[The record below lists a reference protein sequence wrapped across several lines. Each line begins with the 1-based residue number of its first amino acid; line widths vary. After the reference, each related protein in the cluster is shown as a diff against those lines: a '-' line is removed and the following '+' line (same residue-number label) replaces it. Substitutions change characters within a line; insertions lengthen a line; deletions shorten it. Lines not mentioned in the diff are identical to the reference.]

1 MFPHWK
7 DVPKNKAFNND
18 QEEIDF
24 KSFEEKIM
32 NEFDLE
38 GHSYLKENFYNK
50 YNKKN
55 NEKWIIDD

>member
-1 MFPHWK
+1 MFPHWN
-7 DVPKNKAFNND
+7 DIPKNKAFNND
-18 QEEIDF
+18 QEENDF

-50 YNKKN
+50 YTFLFLK
-55 NEKWIIDD
+55 II